1 MVRIDLFHP
10 VEPSVYGTATAMD
23 ILQVCLAALLFCAAA
38 AAVFSVAI
46 YVLTRL
52 AG

>member
-10 VEPSVYGTATAMD
+10 MERSVYGTATAMD
-23 ILQVCLAALLFCAAA
+23 ILHVCLAVLLFCVAA
-38 AAVFSVAI
+38 AAVFSVVVF
-46 YVLTRL
+46 VLTRL